1 MEPTVKRSDHRI
13 LTSHAGSLPRPQDL
27 LEMNRARQ
35 SGQQIDEAKRT
46 ARITSAVPEVVK
58 KQMDA
63 GIDIVNDG
71 EYGKTNFLNYVQERL
86 GGFELTGRT
95 EQMGAMADRRDRSL
109 FQDFY
114 TEELGPRS
122 APRQQVACTGPVTY
136 TGQALLQQDIDNFKA
151 ALAAS
156 NVEEAFMPAL
166 APSYGG
172 ENRYYKSAD
181 EFDEAVARAM
191 NVEYRA
197 IVDAGFVLQIDDPGL
212 PSFWDRYIPA
222 ISLEDYRKLAQRRVE
237 LVNLGLEGI
246 PEDRVRYHICWG
258 SWHGPHVTDIP
269 LEHVVDLMLQVHA
282 QMYSIEAANARHE
295 HEWRVWQDVRLPEGK
310 ILMPGVVGH
319 ATNVIEHPR
328 LVADRI
334 VRYAGLVGREN
345 VVAGTD
351 CGLADVSTPRYVGRS
366 SRPCPKARTSQ
377 RRSCGRRYA
386 RSVSQWVTAGFDHLR
401 RRAS

>member
-63 GIDIVNDG
+63 GLDIVNDG

-136 TGQALLQQDIDNFKA
+136 TGRALLQQDIDNFKA

-237 LVNLGLEGI
+237 IVNLGLEGI

-269 LEHVVDLMLQVHA
+269 LEHVVDLMLKVRA

>member
-1 MEPTVKRSDHRI
+1 
-13 LTSHAGSLPRPQDL
+13 
-27 LEMNRARQ
+27 MNRARQ

-58 KQMDA
+58 RQVEA

-136 TGQALLQQDIDNFKA
+136 TGRALLQQDIDNFKA

-222 ISLEDYRKLAQRRVE
+222 ISLEDYRKLAARRVE

-282 QMYSIEAANARHE
+282 QMYSIEAANAHHE

-351 CGLADVSTPRYVGRS
+351 CGLGGRVHPQICWAKLEALSEGADLAT
-366 SRPCPKARTSQ
+366 KELWA
-377 RRSCGRRYA
+377 
-386 RSVSQWVTAGFDHLR
+386 
-401 RRAS
+401 